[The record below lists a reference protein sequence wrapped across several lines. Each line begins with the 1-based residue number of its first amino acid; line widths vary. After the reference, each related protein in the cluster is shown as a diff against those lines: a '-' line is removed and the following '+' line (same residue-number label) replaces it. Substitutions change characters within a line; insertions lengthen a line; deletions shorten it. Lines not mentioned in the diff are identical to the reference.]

1 MDNRFL
7 RTASLI
13 GEAAVEKLSKSKI
26 LLFGLGGVGSF
37 VAEALV
43 RSGVGEIDIYDN
55 DTVDITNINRQLIA
69 LESTVGRLKTEV
81 TAERMKEINPSVKVY
96 EHHVF
101 VTPEVIENTDFSKF
115 DYVIDA
121 IDNVTAK
128 IAICQKARENGKS
141 VISAM
146 GAGNKLDPTLFEI
159 APIEKTSVCPLARV
173 MRLELKKRNIKGVK
187 AAFSK
192 EPAKKNEKSERTP
205 ASIAFV
211 PSVMGL
217 VIAAE
222 VVKDIINKERAE
234 ENDT

>member
-1 MDNRFL
+1 MDERFL
-7 RTASLI
+7 RTAALI
-13 GEAAVEKLSKSKI
+13 GKEAIEVLQNSKI

-37 VAEALV
+37 VAEALI
-43 RSGVGEIDIYDN
+43 RSGIGEIDIYDN

-69 LESTVGRLKTEV
+69 LDSTVGMLKTEAM
-81 TAERMKEINPSVKVY
+81 AERLKQINPNVKVLG
-96 EHHVF
+96 HPLF
-101 VTPEVIENTDFSKF
+101 VTPEVIEKTDFFKF
-115 DYVIDA
+115 NYVIDA

-128 IAICQKARENGKS
+128 IAICEKARKNNIS

-173 MRLELKKRNIKGVK
+173 MRLELRKRNITGVK
-187 AAFSK
+187 AVFSK
-192 EPAKKNEKSERTP
+192 EPAIKNKKTENSP

-217 VIAAE
+217 IIAGEVI
-222 VVKDIINKERAE
+222 KDIINNKGL
-234 ENDT
+234 

>member
-1 MDNRFL
+1 MDERFL
-7 RTASLI
+7 RTAALI
-13 GEAAVEKLSKSKI
+13 GEDAVETLQNSKI

-43 RSGVGEIDIYDN
+43 RSGIGEIDIFDN
-55 DTVDITNINRQLIA
+55 DRVDITNINRQLIA

-81 TAERMKEINPSVKVY
+81 TAERLKQINPAVSVF
-96 EHHVF
+96 EHPVF
-101 VTPEVIENTDFSKF
+101 VTPEIIENFDFSKF

-128 IAICQKARENGKS
+128 IAVCQKARDLGIP

-173 MRLELKKRNIKGVK
+173 MRLELRKRNVTGVK

-192 EPAKKNEKSERTP
+192 EPAIKNNNAEKSP

-217 VIAAE
+217 IIAGEVI
-222 VVKDIINKERAE
+222 KDLIKKGL
-234 ENDT
+234 

>member
-1 MDNRFL
+1 MDDRFL
-7 RTASLI
+7 RTAALI
-13 GEAAVEKLSKSKI
+13 GEDAVITLNKSKV

-43 RSGVGEIDIYDN
+43 RSGVGEIDVYDN

-69 LESTVGRLKTEV
+69 LQSTIGRLKTEV
-81 TAERMKEINPSVKVY
+81 TAERLKEINPSVIVN
-96 EHHVF
+96 ENPVF
-101 VTPEVIENTDFSKF
+101 VTPDVIEKTDFSKF

-128 IAICQKARENGKS
+128 IAICQKASESGIP

-146 GAGNKLDPTLFEI
+146 GAGNKLDPTLFEVS
-159 APIEKTSVCPLARV
+159 PIEKTSVCPLARV

-192 EPAKKNEKSERTP
+192 EPAIKNNNTEKSP

-217 VIAAE
+217 VIASE
-222 VVKDIINKERAE
+222 VIKDIINKKGL
-234 ENDT
+234 

>member
-1 MDNRFL
+1 MDERFL
-7 RTASLI
+7 RTAALI
-13 GEAAVEKLSKSKI
+13 GDKAVELLNNSRVM
-26 LLFGLGGVGSF
+26 LFGLGGVGSF

-43 RSGVGEIDIYDN
+43 RSGIGEIAVYDN

-69 LESTVGRLKTEV
+69 LDCTVGRLKTEV
-81 TAERMKEINPSVKVY
+81 TAERLKQINPNVRVLEY
-96 EHHVF
+96 PVF
-101 VTPEVIENTDFSKF
+101 VTPELIEKTDLSKL

-128 IAICQKARENGKS
+128 IAICKKAREQS
-141 VISAM
+141 IPVISAM

-173 MRLELKKRNIKGVK
+173 MRSELKKRNITGVK

-192 EPAKKNEKSERTP
+192 EPAIKNNKTEKSP
-205 ASIAFV
+205 SSIAFV

-217 VIAAE
+217 IIAGEVI
-222 VVKDIINKERAE
+222 KDIIK
-234 ENDT
+234 DKGLQK

>member
-1 MDNRFL
+1 MDERFL
-7 RTASLI
+7 RTAALI
-13 GEAAVEKLSKSKI
+13 GEDAVKI
-26 LLFGLGGVGSF
+26 LQNSRVMLFGLGGVGSF

-43 RSGVGEIDIYDN
+43 RSGIGEIDIYDN

-69 LESTVGRLKTEV
+69 LENTIGRLKTEV
-81 TAERMKEINPSVKVY
+81 TAERLKQINPNVKVF
-96 EHHVF
+96 EHPVF
-101 VTPEVIENTDFSKF
+101 VTPEIIENTDFSKF

-128 IAICQKARENGKS
+128 IAICKKARECNIP

-159 APIEKTSVCPLARV
+159 APIEKTGVCPLARV
-173 MRLELKKRNIKGVK
+173 MRLELRKRNITGVK

-192 EPAKKNEKSERTP
+192 EPAIKNNKSEKSP

-217 VIAAE
+217 IIAGEVI
-222 VVKDIINKERAE
+222 KDIIKE
-234 ENDT
+234 

>member
-1 MDNRFL
+1 MDERFL
-7 RTASLI
+7 RTAALI
-13 GEAAVEKLSKSKI
+13 GEEAVEILQKSKI

-37 VAEALV
+37 VAEALG
-43 RSGVGEIDIYDN
+43 RSGIGEIDIFDN
-55 DTVDITNINRQLIA
+55 DVVDVTNINRQLIA
-69 LESTVGRLKTEV
+69 LDSTVGKLKTEV
-81 TAERMKEINPSVKVY
+81 TSERLRQINPNITVF
-96 EHHVF
+96 EHPVF
-101 VTPEVIENTDFSKF
+101 VTPEVIENFDFSKF

-128 IAICQKARENGKS
+128 IAICQKARELGVP

-173 MRLELKKRNIKGVK
+173 MRLELKKRSITGVK

-192 EPAKKNEKSERTP
+192 EPAIKNNKTEKSP

-217 VIAAE
+217 IIAGEVI
-222 VVKDIINKERAE
+222 KDIIEKRL
-234 ENDT
+234 

>member
-1 MDNRFL
+1 MNERFL
-7 RTASLI
+7 RTAALI
-13 GEAAVEKLSKSKI
+13 GEEAVGILQNSKVV
-26 LLFGLGGVGSF
+26 LFGLGGVGSF

-43 RSGVGEIDIYDN
+43 RSSVGEIDIYDN

-69 LESTVGRLKTEV
+69 LENTIGRLKTQV
-81 TAERMKEINPSVKVY
+81 TAERLKQINPDVKVL
-96 EHHVF
+96 EHPVF
-101 VTPEVIENTDFSKF
+101 VTPEIIENTDFSKF

-128 IAICQKARENGKS
+128 IAICKKAREYNIP

-173 MRLELKKRNIKGVK
+173 MRLELRKRNITGVK

-192 EPAKKNEKSERTP
+192 EPVIKNNKSEKAP

-217 VIAAE
+217 IIAGEVI
-222 VVKDIINKERAE
+222 KDIIRNKEL
-234 ENDT
+234 